1 MASSGTRGR
10 HMESKLAACFS
21 LFVVFLTVCLPTLAH
36 HGTQFGY
43 DQTKEITLKGTVTE
57 FIWANPHVGVLF
69 DVVDDNG
76 KVTRWCGEDG
86 APRALSLLGWSK
98 NVLKPGDKITVT
110 GHPSK
115 TGATCVMDEQIV
127 LVDGRVL
134 QGLGYA
140 SLGKSGSAPPS
151 ANNAPAGPKYE

>member
-1 MASSGTRGR
+1 MRT
-10 HMESKLAACFS
+10 KLVVFFS
-21 LFVVFLTVCLPTLAH
+21 LVVGLLIICGPLLAH

-76 KVTRWCGEDG
+76 KATHWCGEDG

-98 NVLKPGDKITVT
+98 DVLKPGDKITVT

-115 TGATCVMDEQIV
+115 SGATCVMDEQIV

-134 QGLGYA
+134 KGLGYA
-140 SLGKSGSAPPS
+140 SLGKSGSASPL

>member
-1 MASSGTRGR
+1 MRLNRVACVPLIVV
-10 HMESKLAACFS
+10 LAA
-21 LFVVFLTVCLPTLAH
+21 VCGPALAH

-57 FIWANPHVGVLF
+57 FVWANPHVSVLF
-69 DVVDDNG
+69 EVVGGDG
-76 KVTRWCGEDG
+76 KVTHWGGEDG
-86 APRALSLLGWSK
+86 APHALSLLGWNK
-98 NVLKPGDKITVT
+98 EVVKPGDVITVT

-115 TGATCVMDEQIV
+115 TGAPRVMDEQIV
-127 LVDGRVL
+127 LSDGRVL
-134 QGLGYA
+134 KGLGYA